1 MTAPARASPATGS
14 RAGVVGEA
22 VAQSSARTA
31 KPSISELSQPGSAH
45 LAITGRDKTRPRAR
59 SRGTSSS
66 AVTRDATR
74 PSSRSWAWATGISG
88 PTGFPGMCSAGQPDV
103 LSVSAPMLLVFMVDE
118 TFPTPISTRAL
129 PPGNDANPGIRAS
142 SA

>member
-14 RAGVVGEA
+14 GTGVVGDA

-45 LAITGRDKTRPRAR
+45 LAITGRDNTRPRAQ

-66 AVTRDATR
+66 AVARCVTRL
-74 PSSRSWAWATGISG
+74 SSRSWATVTGMS
-88 PTGFPGMCSAGQPDV
+88 
-103 LSVSAPMLLVFMVDE
+103 
-118 TFPTPISTRAL
+118 
-129 PPGNDANPGIRAS
+129 
-142 SA
+142 